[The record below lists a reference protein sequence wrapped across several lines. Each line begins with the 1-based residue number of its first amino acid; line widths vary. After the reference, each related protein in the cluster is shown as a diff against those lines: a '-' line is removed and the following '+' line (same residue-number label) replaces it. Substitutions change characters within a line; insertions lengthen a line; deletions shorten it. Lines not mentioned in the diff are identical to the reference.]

1 MKAYPLLLF
10 CLFFLSNITN
20 AQSDK
25 ITLRGKV
32 VDQTTKEPL
41 AFAHIGIAKIGIGT
55 TTSDR
60 GEFELKVPINIFV
73 RNVNIARP
81 DGPNMIVI

>member
-25 ITLRGKV
+25 ITLCGKV
-32 VDQTTKEPL
+32 VDQTTKQPL

-60 GEFELKVPINIFV
+60 GEFELKVPINIFEEALTV
-73 RNVNIARP
+73 SF
-81 DGPNMIVI
+81 